1 VELLPIRREIFPL
14 ASVPDIGTL
23 DLMTG
28 GPEADV
34 GSPIEANSA
43 VPFNVP
49 FVFVQERK
57 VARPPSAYI
66 HAVGFVTA
74 EHPTSVIRKARV
86 ATNAAAR
93 FKAVSRPLGE

>member
-1 VELLPIRREIFPL
+1 
-14 ASVPDIGTL
+14 
-23 DLMTG
+23 MTG

-43 VPFNVP
+43 VPF
-49 FVFVQERK
+49 VQERK

-66 HAVGFVTA
+66 HEVGCVTA
-74 EHPTSVIRKARV
+74 EPPTSVIRKARV